1 MIINTEI
8 LEDRDGMSE
17 VAREFSIRSLPIYD
31 LVAGE
36 GYDEEDKD
44 EPLCVIRDTGNE
56 FEVTFFPYGPESL
69 RKTIQL
75 EYYEATYLRKL
86 LDYVNRRIEK
96 NEAEL
101 EEKNHG

>member
-8 LEDRDGMSE
+8 LEDRFGMSE

-44 EPLCVIRDTGNE
+44 EPLCVIRDTGNK
-56 FEVTFFPYGPESL
+56 FKVTFCPYGPESL
-69 RKTIQL
+69 RKTIRL
-75 EYYEATYLRKL
+75 EYHEVDCLRKL
-86 LDYVNRRIEK
+86 LNYINRQIEK
-96 NEAEL
+96 NEE
-101 EEKNHG
+101 EEKEKGK